1 MPSAIDKYS
10 LLFKKHPREQQNL
23 KDKFFTGGE
32 KNFRA
37 APGVK
42 LINLYKAKIFV
53 SESLHKNKK
62 SAQSSAEDE
71 RFLYS
76 LE

>member
-1 MPSAIDKYS
+1 LITSHFY
-10 LLFKKHPREQQNL
+10 FKKTPQRTAKQQNL

-32 KNFRA
+32 KNFRT

-42 LINLYKAKIFV
+42 LGNLYKAKIFV